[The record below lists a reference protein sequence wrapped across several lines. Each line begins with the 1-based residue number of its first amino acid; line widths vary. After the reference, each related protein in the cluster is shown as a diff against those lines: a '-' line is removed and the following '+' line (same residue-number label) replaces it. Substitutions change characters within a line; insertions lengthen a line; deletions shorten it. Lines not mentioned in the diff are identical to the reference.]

1 MALRD
6 VTNIVP
12 GNYAVQISMDKKYTP
27 VIRKGRIIE
36 EQVSRSSFP
45 TRRAAGETHID
56 LWVDGSLYPPDPA
69 TNSPPE
75 FKTTKQYLE
84 FLCHGESGML
94 GYTKRLKIAGL
105 NSDGSTRWRP
115 MAESLQSTVT
125 LLEERV
131 RGYENEIQQLRSQCN
146 QLHVEMRT
154 MSTAEACHIEER
166 QQLESNVKTLESAVL
181 ELKVLLTQ
189 SESTVGAE
197 GLRCQEEV
205 RVLQEKLKKCQADY
219 DRVEKKCRSMVKT
232 PLGYRER
239 VRKRM
244 KSLHELAS
252 GSGHAKRRRTMV
264 RAQLQPSIV
273 ESVQTSNRLG
283 GSRKRLMGDS
293 CAQGVTAAAVA
304 SMLSQGEANALIDQ
318 PRMSQAS
325 AGVAKKVLQK
335 IGDSVGP
342 DAMLDACD
350 GAGVTH
356 RGYKAI
362 YRTLKNRIGLIGPGM
377 TASILPAPHRLASLR
392 QDMNAK
398 LPQFIGEYYNIEGR
412 RVIPAV
418 RQGKKEITPAKE
430 VILHSKNNLF
440 VDLEVVQRSM
450 VLFYNITVEGTLLR
464 QLNLAVHSFQRIDS
478 AISIYAVL
486 PSCG

>member
-1 MALRD
+1 MSSSGSRRMALRD
-6 VTNIVP
+6 VTNGVP
-12 GNYAVQISMDKKYTP
+12 GGYAMQISMDKKYAP
-27 VIRKGRIIE
+27 AIRKGRIIE
-36 EQVSRSSFP
+36 EQASRSSFP

-56 LWVDGSLYPPDPA
+56 LWIDGSLYPPDPA
-69 TNSPPE
+69 TDSPPE
-75 FKTTKQYLE
+75 FTTTKQYLE

-94 GYTKRLKIAGL
+94 GYTKRLKIAGSD
-105 NSDGSTRWRP
+105 SDGNMRWRP
-115 MAESLQSTVT
+115 IADSLQSIVRS
-125 LLEERV
+125 LEERV
-131 RGYENEIQQLRSQCN
+131 RGYENETQQLQSQCH
-146 QLHVEMRT
+146 QLHVEVRT

-166 QQLESNVKTLESAVL
+166 QQLESDVKTLESACL

-189 SESTVGAE
+189 AESTMGAE
-197 GLRCQEEV
+197 GLRYHEEV
-205 RVLQEKLKKCQADY
+205 RVLEEKLKNCQADY
-219 DRVEKKCRSMVKT
+219 DRVDKKCRSMVKT

-293 CAQGVTAAAVA
+293 CAQGITAAAVA
-304 SMLSQGEANALIDQ
+304 SILSQGEANALIDQ

-356 RGYKAI
+356 QGYKAI

-398 LPQFIGEYYNIEGR
+398 LPQFIGNYYSIEGR
-412 RVIPAV
+412 RVIRTAV
-418 RQGKKEITPAKE
+418 RQGKKEITAAKE

-464 QLNLAVHSFQRIDS
+464 QLDFAVHSF
-478 AISIYAVL
+478 
-486 PSCG
+486 